1 MFASHTTIVTMT
13 VRNEFSAFSNISEC
27 LLCYFAPDEEQR
39 KSASTDPDSP
49 RYNVLVHAEKIF
61 SHWPFRPSE
70 NCATDVIRIL
80 QSVAE
85 TQQDTGYK
93 ERIAN
98 LTLDQVLRHFNLH
111 RTPSYK
117 EICDEQL
124 FMFKCL
130 QSAFVRNMWNEQGE
144 FDWNS
149 DSCTQSYIHRLKC
162 LKIVCD
168 EVRRI
173 AKESACAT

>member
-1 MFASHTTIVTMT
+1 MSECNTT
-13 VRNEFSAFSNISEC
+13 FSAFNSITEC
-27 LLCYFAPDEEQR
+27 LLCYFSPDDEQR

-49 RYNVLVHAEKIF
+49 RYNALVHAEKIF

-70 NCATDVIRIL
+70 NCASDVIRTL
-80 QSVAE
+80 QSLTDSLPDSE
-85 TQQDTGYK
+85 EKTK
-93 ERIAN
+93 IKN
-98 LTLDQVLRHFNLH
+98 LSLDQVLRHFNLH

-130 QSAFVRNMWNEQGE
+130 QAAFVRNMWNEQGE
-144 FDWNS
+144 FEWNS
-149 DSCTQSYIHRLKC
+149 EACGQNIIRLKC
-162 LKIVCD
+162 LKVVCD

-173 AKESACAT
+173 AKESASAT

>member
-1 MFASHTTIVTMT
+1 MASADDNDFNVFNNITKCVLC
-13 VRNEFSAFSNISEC
+13 NFSPN
-27 LLCYFAPDEEQR
+27 EEQR
-39 KSASTDPDSP
+39 KSASTDPNSP
-49 RYNVLVHAEKIF
+49 RYNVLVHAEQIF

-70 NCATDVIRIL
+70 NCAADVINIL
-80 QSVAE
+80 RCLAE
-85 TQQDTGYK
+85 SISDSKDT
-93 ERIAN
+93 ESIQN

-130 QSAFVRNMWNEQGE
+130 QASFVRNMWKENGD
-144 FDWNS
+144 FGWNAEAS
-149 DSCTQSYIHRLKC
+149 SQDIVRLKC

-173 AKESACAT
+173 AKESASAT

>member
-1 MFASHTTIVTMT
+1 MSACG
-13 VRNEFSAFSNISEC
+13 EFNVFDCVNKC
-27 LLCYFAPDEEQR
+27 PLCDFCPDDEQR

-49 RYNVLVHAEKIF
+49 RYNFLVHAEKIF

-70 NCATDVIRIL
+70 NCAADVIRIL
-80 QSVAE
+80 KSIA
-85 TQQDTGYK
+85 DTCSNSEDK
-93 ERIAN
+93 EKIDN
-98 LTLDQVLRHFNLH
+98 LTLEQVLVHFNLH
-111 RTPSYK
+111 RTATYK

-130 QSAFVRNMWNEQGE
+130 QAAFARSMWGERGE
-144 FDWNS
+144 FDQRS
-149 DSCTQSYIHRLKC
+149 EVCSQTYINRLKC

-173 AKESACAT
+173 AKESASAT

>member
-1 MFASHTTIVTMT
+1 MSEKNAL
-13 VRNEFSAFSNISEC
+13 NAFNSIKEC
-27 LLCYFAPDEEQR
+27 LLCHFAPDDEQR
-39 KSASTDPDSP
+39 KSASTDPNSP

-70 NCATDVIRIL
+70 NCAKDVIGIL
-80 QSVAE
+80 QSLSDSFPNSE
-85 TQQDTGYK
+85 DK
-93 ERIAN
+93 ERVAN
-98 LTLDQVLRHFNLH
+98 LTLEQVLIHFNLH
-111 RTPSYK
+111 RTATYK

-130 QSAFVRNMWNEQGE
+130 QAAFARNMWNEHGE

-149 DSCTQSYIHRLKC
+149 ETCLQTYINRLKC

-173 AKESACAT
+173 AKESASAT